1 MWFRRRHSREH
12 DLDRELRAHLDLEAE
27 EWLESGVSP
36 DHAAS
41 AARRA
46 FGNPTLIKEQIRE
59 LSPFA
64 WLESLKQDVRYGTRM
79 LKNSPGFTAVAI
91 CTLALGIGANT
102 AIFSVVDATLLNPLP
117 YPDAARLVVIWEQK
131 PALGWLRN
139 IVSAANFVDW
149 KRQNHV
155 FAGMA
160 ALSEATF
167 NLSGTGE
174 PVEVRGAQVSSD
186 FFPVLGVRPARGRVF
201 TPDDDRL
208 EDSRVV
214 VITHQLWQERYA
226 ADPALLGRQITVN
239 RRQFTVIG
247 ILPPDF
253 YFPPWR
259 DDTQRAQLWVTGLD
273 LRNTQRTWHAY
284 ESIAKLKPGVTFAQ
298 ADANMETISRRLA
311 AQYPEQKGWSAQLID
326 LHDQVIGD
334 TRPALLVLLAAVGV
348 VLLIA
353 CANLAN
359 LQLARLSA
367 RQKEIA
373 VRAALGGGRFRVI
386 RQLLTESVLLALA
399 GGALGA
405 ALAAWGVKLFVAL
418 GPRNTPGLHQASV
431 NLNVLF
437 FTLVI
442 SVLTGIVFG
451 LLPAFDASHVDLM
464 QSFKESGRSLTHG
477 VRARRLRGILV
488 SGEVALA
495 LVLLTGAGLLIR
507 SFAALSRVGL
517 GFDPHHAMTVRVA
530 LQGQA
535 YTDPARQID
544 FFKKLVPAVQALP
557 GVTAADAVDGGGVPP
572 VGGSGQ
578 DFLIENRPVPPMSDW
593 PDGALRVVGPAYFR
607 AMGIHLARGRL
618 LTEADNEAAP
628 RVAVINERLARD
640 YWPGRDPIGSRIRF
654 PGLAIKFPEL
664 PDEPRWVS
672 IVGVV
677 KDVKNRG
684 LQVPATEE
692 IYVPYQQPPAFYTPR
707 ALIVRAAGDPAAVTP
722 AIRRLVQALDPN
734 QPVSQVRSLDEI
746 VALAESGQRF
756 PMLLLSLFAA
766 LALVLAGVGIYGV
779 MSYSITQR
787 THEIGVRMALGARSR
802 AVIAATIAE
811 AMRLAVVGVAFGF
824 VASLALTRLVSAL
837 LFGVGARDPLTLL
850 TVSSLLL
857 AISLCAALLP
867 ARRASRVDPIVA
879 LRYE

>member
-1 MWFRRRHSREH
+1 MRWPRRNSREH
-12 DLDRELRAHLDLEAE
+12 DLERELRDHLDLEAE
-27 EWLESGVSP
+27 EQRESGLPSGQ
-36 DHAAS
+36 AAH

-59 LSPFA
+59 LSPFN
-64 WLESLKQDVRYGTRM
+64 WLEALKQDVRYGARM
-79 LKNSPGFTAVAI
+79 LKNSPGFTAVAV

-102 AIFSVVDATLLNPLP
+102 AIFSVVNAVLLNPLP
-117 YPDAARLVVIWEQK
+117 YPDSARLVMLWEQK
-131 PALGWLRN
+131 PALGWVRN

-160 ALSEATF
+160 ALSESTF

-174 PVEVRGAQVSSD
+174 PVELRGAQVSAD
-186 FFPVLGVRPARGRVF
+186 FFPVLGVRPALGRIF
-201 TPDDDRL
+201 TPEDDRL

-214 VITHQLWQERYA
+214 ILTHQLWQERYG
-226 ADPALLGRQITVN
+226 ADPALIGRQITVN

-247 ILPPDF
+247 VLPPEF
-253 YFPPWR
+253 YFPPWK

-284 ESIAKLKPGVTFAQ
+284 ESIGRLKPGVTFEQAQ
-298 ADANMETISRRLA
+298 AEMDTISRRLA
-311 AQYPEQKGWSAQLID
+311 AQYPEQKGWAAQLID
-326 LHDQVIGD
+326 LHDQVVGD

-359 LQLARLSA
+359 LQLARLAA
-367 RQKEIA
+367 RQREIA

-399 GGALGA
+399 GGVLGA

-418 GPRNTPGLHQASV
+418 GPRNTPGLQNASV
-431 NLNVLF
+431 NFNVLW
-437 FTLVI
+437 FTLAL
-442 SVLTGIVFG
+442 SVLTGVVFG
-451 LLPAFDASHVDLM
+451 LLPAFDASHIDLIR
-464 QSFKESGRSLTHG
+464 SFKEGGRSLTHG
-477 VRARRLRGILV
+477 LRTRRLRGVLV
-488 SGEVALA
+488 CTEFALA
-495 LVLLTGAGLLIR
+495 LILLTGAGLLIR
-507 SFAALSRVGL
+507 SFAALSRVEL

-535 YTDPARQID
+535 YIAPSRQIQ
-544 FFKKLVPAVQALP
+544 FFKNLLPAVQSLP
-557 GVTAADAVDGGGVPP
+557 GVTAVGAVDGGGLPP
-572 VGGSGQ
+572 IGGSGQ
-578 DFLIENRPVPPMSDW
+578 DFLIENRPIPPMSDW
-593 PDGALRVVGPAYFR
+593 PDGSVRVVSPDYFR
-607 AMGIHLARGRL
+607 ATGIRLARGRF
-618 LTEADNEAAP
+618 LTDADNETAP

-640 YWPGRDPIGSRIRF
+640 YWPGRDPIGSRVRF

-664 PDEPRWVS
+664 PDEPRWLT

-684 LQVPATEE
+684 PQVPAIEE
-692 IYVPYQQPPAFYTPR
+692 IYISYQQPPAFYTPR
-707 ALIVRAAGDPAAVTP
+707 ALVVRSAGDPAALTP

-734 QPVSQVRSLDEI
+734 QPISQVRTLDEI
-746 VALAESGQRF
+746 VALAEAGRRF
-756 PMLLLSLFAA
+756 PMLLLGLFAA
-766 LALVLAGVGIYGV
+766 LALLLAGIGIYGV

-787 THEIGVRMALGARSR
+787 THEIGIRMALGARSR
-802 AVIAATIAE
+802 DVVASTLAE
-811 AMRLAVVGVAFGF
+811 AMRLAVIGVALGL
-824 VASLALTRLVSAL
+824 AGSLALTRLVSGL

-850 TVSSLLL
+850 TVSLLLL
-857 AISLCAALLP
+857 AIAMAAVLIP
-867 ARRASRVDPIVA
+867 ARRASRVDPIVT